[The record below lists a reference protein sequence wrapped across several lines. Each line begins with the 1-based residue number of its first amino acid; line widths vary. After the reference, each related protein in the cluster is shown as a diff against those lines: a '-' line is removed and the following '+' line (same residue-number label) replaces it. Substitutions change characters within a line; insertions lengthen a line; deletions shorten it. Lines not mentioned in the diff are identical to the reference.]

1 MKDALLQKKRRKIK
15 KQKVVSG
22 IVQFSLQFQYFFSIK
37 ELFFPTCIWTVVC
50 LEPEVHVHVIYSQ
63 AGFRDHL
70 SIKVAFFVSFEN
82 VVSN

>member
-1 MKDALLQKKRRKIK
+1 MKDALLQKKRREIEEKST

-50 LEPEVHVHVIYSQ
+50 LEPEVHVHVITVKP
-63 AGFRDHL
+63 A
-70 SIKVAFFVSFEN
+70 
-82 VVSN
+82 